1 MRSSILSTEQVL
13 DVFTQE
19 VALLGGQVSDKF
31 IDGGWLFARS
41 VLPEVKEVRPRDRLQ
56 GGVAIKAT
64 DEQICIYPYIFRLVC
79 SNGAITAQ
87 SVGASTITLA
97 GEFDSYRTLESIR
110 EGIQAC
116 AAPKVFSKNVRKV
129 RIFSDKPVDLALT
142 FLGYVSS
149 HSGLGSAMLKDIMD
163 RFFKQ
168 KDQSQFGLANAVTA
182 TARDTRDPDLRWKLE
197 ELGGG
202 ILIGTFKRA
211 PKGGTRAARAL
222 SVA

>member
-13 DVFTQE
+13 DFFTQE

-97 GEFDSYRTLESIR
+97 GEFESG
-110 EGIQAC
+110 EGFFGAGETGAGE
-116 AAPKVFSKNVRKV
+116 AA
-129 RIFSDKPVDLALT
+129 T
-142 FLGYVSS
+142 
-149 HSGLGSAMLKDIMD
+149 
-163 RFFKQ
+163 
-168 KDQSQFGLANAVTA
+168 
-182 TARDTRDPDLRWKLE
+182 
-197 ELGGG
+197 GG
-202 ILIGTFKRA
+202 
-211 PKGGTRAARAL
+211 AAGD
-222 SVA
+222 